1 MNIFNTRSR
10 AEYDLTGKLYLQGEF
25 DSYTYFYPNN
35 ISDYT
40 VSGGLYLYYKWL
52 PKVSVGVGGTF
63 GYNWVDDPTP
73 NQAFEQVN
81 LRLNYEATAKLGLYA
96 SGGVEFRQFDGDR
109 STYTTP
115 VFEVGLT
122 LLSI

>member
-1 MNIFNTRSR
+1 MR
-10 AEYDLTGKLYLQGEF
+10 AEYDLTGKLFLQGEF

-40 VSGGLYLYYKWL
+40 VSGGLYLYYRWL

-73 NQAFEQVN
+73 NQTFEQVN
-81 LRLNYEATAKLGLYA
+81 LRLNY
-96 SGGVEFRQFDGDR
+96 R
-109 STYTTP
+109 
-115 VFEVGLT
+115 
-122 LLSI
+122 